1 MMQSKSGRIT
11 MFIEVNGIHY
21 HVEKYGEGKPL
32 LLLHGFTGSGADWG
46 PFKRDWSDD
55 FQLIMVDLIGHG
67 KTEHPEEAEK
77 YTMEQTAESIAYILT
92 ELKIESAYV
101 LGYSLGGRVA
111 LSFGIMYPEHVKHLL
126 LESSS
131 PGLRTP
137 EERAARKE
145 SDERLADR
153 IEREGIESFVEFWE
167 SIPLFYSQQN
177 FLSEETRKA
186 LHEKRLDNSAIGLA
200 NSLRGMGT
208 GVQPSWWDKLATFK
222 IPTTLIVGAL
232 DHKFCKIAEDMFQK
246 LPNGKIVMAEE
257 AGHTV
262 HIEKPAQ
269 FAKIVVDELHNRK
282 DV

>member
-1 MMQSKSGRIT
+1 
-11 MFIEVNGIHY
+11 MFIEVHGIRY

-32 LLLHGFTGSGADWG
+32 LLLHGFTGSGADWV
-46 PFKRDWSDD
+46 PFKRNWMDD

-67 KTEHPEEAEK
+67 KTDHIEKVEK
-77 YTMEQTAESIAYILT
+77 YSMEQTAKAIAYILT

-111 LSFGIMYPEHVKHLL
+111 LTFAMIYPERVKHLL

-131 PGLRTP
+131 PGLRTA
-137 EERAARKE
+137 EERLARKE
-145 SDERLADR
+145 NDERLADR
-153 IEREGIESFVEFWE
+153 IEKEGIESFVEFWE
-167 SIPLFYSQQN
+167 SIPLFQTQQN
-177 FLSEETRKA
+177 HLSKETQKA
-186 LHEKRLDNSAIGLA
+186 LHQKRLDNSQVGLA

-208 GVQPSWWDKLATFK
+208 GVQPSWWDKLAAFK

-232 DHKFCKIAEDMFQK
+232 DHKFCRIAEDMLQK
-246 LPNGKIVMAEE
+246 LPNGKIVVVEK

-262 HIEKPAQ
+262 HLEKPAQ